1 MKNVIGK
8 RQSLVET
15 FETVQVEKENPE
27 IVAFAELEKLFS
39 AAANIDAIKI
49 FYAAKDGINSST
61 QAIREM
67 DLTQKKYYTHLKR
80 LIDADLIERVDGAYR
95 HTTLGKIG
103 FKLAEAF
110 KTAISQKDRL
120 DLIDKLTKA
129 KNITVE
135 ETEEIMRT
143 ILKDTNIVPGERISD
158 LLGPVRMADTWEKV
172 VQDVVEYVNNAE
184 KEIYFATQY
193 LDMRVVESLLS
204 AAQKGIRMKF
214 LIGEQQNVSGAVH
227 QLLKSLFTE
236 PKTLKF
242 LFNFVR
248 SPDLQL
254 KYAELPYTFV
264 VVDRKYSMVEVAKP
278 FTKSFSLGFFFH
290 NEKLSERLIE
300 SFDVLWEK
308 GSEVSILKKI

>member
-8 RQSLVET
+8 RQSLVDP
-15 FETVQVEKENPE
+15 FETVQVEKKNLE
-27 IVAFAELEKLFS
+27 VMAFAELEKLFS

-49 FYAAKDGINSST
+49 FYAAKAGISSST
-61 QAIREM
+61 LTIRDL
-67 DLTQKKYYTHLKR
+67 DLTQKKYYTNLKR

-110 KTAISQKDRL
+110 VTAIVQKDRL

-143 ILKDTNIVPGERISD
+143 ILKDTDIVPGERISD
-158 LLGPVRMADTWEKV
+158 ILGPVRMADTWEKV
-172 VQDVVEYVNNAE
+172 VQDVLEYVNNAE

-193 LDMRVVESLLS
+193 VDMRVVESLLS
-204 AAQKGIRMKF
+204 AAQKGVKMKF
-214 LIGEQQNVSGAVH
+214 LVGEQQNVSGAVH
-227 QLLKSLFTE
+227 HLLKSLFTD

-242 LFNFVR
+242 LFSFVK

-254 KYAELPYTFV
+254 KYVELPYTFV
-264 VVDRKYSMVEVAKP
+264 IVDRKYSMVEVTRP
-278 FTKSFSLGFFFH
+278 YTKTFSLGFFFH

-300 SFDVLWEK
+300 SFETLWEK
-308 GSEVSILKKI
+308 GSEVNILKKM